1 MQKTALIFGATGLVG
16 RNITAQLINDERYSK
31 VIVVSR
37 RKTNISHPKIE
48 KITINFDKLGELK
61 LKANIDECYCALGTT
76 QKKSGK
82 KGFLK
87 VDFEY
92 VKEIANLCR
101 INNIP
106 KFSVVSSNG
115 ANPKSAFL
123 YMRTKGQM
131 EEAVKNTGIKQTTIV
146 RPSLI
151 TGKRDEFRF
160 GESAGYYLYKFFQPL
175 MIGKFRKLRPIS
187 AEKIARCMI
196 ELNQKE
202 WHGHRVVES
211 DKIAEY

>member
-1 MQKTALIFGATGLVG
+1 MRKTALVTGATGLVG
-16 RNITAQLINDERYSK
+16 RNIIDQLINDNRYNK
-31 VIVVSR
+31 VIIVSR
-37 RKTNISHPKIE
+37 RAAPFSHPKIE
-48 KITINFDKLGELK
+48 QITINFDKLSELMFK
-61 LKANIDECYCALGTT
+61 DAVDECYCALGTT

-82 KGFLK
+82 KGFFK

-92 VKEIANLCR
+92 VKATAGLCG

-115 ANPKSAFL
+115 ANPKSTFL

-131 EEAVKNTGIKQTTIV
+131 EEAVKSSGIKQITIV

-160 GESAGYYLYKFFQPL
+160 GESAGYYLYKLFQPFML
-175 MIGKFRKLRPIS
+175 GKFRKLRPIS

-196 ELNQKE
+196 ELNQQD
-202 WHGHRVVES
+202 WQGHRVVES
-211 DKIAEY
+211 DEIAMY